1 MKGIKGQLSSLP
13 ITDLMQWI
21 EMNRKSGVLFLKR
34 DESGRCICFKDG
46 SILLASS
53 TENGERFGDYI
64 TAEANIPGDKLREIV
79 TGSRDKGNSFMR
91 ELTES
96 KAVPIELMKAVVE
109 HVVEA
114 VLMDVLG
121 WNEGS
126 FHFVES
132 LPKFVQDGGVS
143 LNTSHTVFESVR
155 KYDEAL
161 RQKNASGS

>member
-13 ITDLMQWI
+13 VTDLMQWI

-34 DESGRCICFKDG
+34 DESGKCICFKDG
-46 SILLASS
+46 GILLASS
-53 TENGERFGDYI
+53 NENGKRFGDYI
-64 TAEANIPGDKLREIV
+64 TDKANIPRDRLREIV
-79 TGSRDKGNSFMR
+79 TNSRDKGTSFIG

-96 KAVPIELMKAVVE
+96 KAVPIEFMKAAVE

-161 RQKNASGS
+161 KQKDASGS